1 MENKAGNLDEF
12 THRLCDKKDTRTK
25 GDISWY
31 IKQIC
36 GPTRIN
42 YEEDKTIAEVILKSK
57 LDEYEKVCEED
68 EIIENELKTNKEN
81 STMII

>member
-1 MENKAGNLDEF
+1 MWTNKNKLRRRQ
-12 THRLCDKKDTRTK
+12 TM
-25 GDISWY
+25 
-31 IKQIC
+31 
-36 GPTRIN
+36 
-42 YEEDKTIAEVILKSK
+42 AEVILKSK